1 MGRRLRYV
9 ALALLGAVIALIVI
23 VKFRYAGKA
32 PVKLSAE
39 FCSADLWKHVYEPA
53 RLQVIEA
60 CTEVEGRI
68 VSTRRASDGDF
79 HIGLDPDL
87 KSVLNLANVMH
98 ARSELVVEVICDH
111 TPTGSDVKV
120 SCGDFHYD
128 VTIPKVGDRVRVIG
142 AYVTDRDNGWNEIHP
157 VSRIEILH

>member
-1 MGRRLRYV
+1 NARV
-9 ALALLGAVIALIVI
+9 TW
-23 VKFRYAGKA
+23 
-32 PVKLSAE
+32 SAE
-39 FCSADLWKHVYEPA
+39 CCSAYIYQNFYEPA
-53 RLQVIEA
+53 RLQVIET

-120 SCGDFHYD
+120 GCGDFHYAR
-128 VTIPKVGDRVRVIG
+128 TTPKGGARVRVPC
-142 AYVTDRDNGWNEIHP
+142 ASVTYRDHG
-157 VSRIEILH
+157 RQKILPAS